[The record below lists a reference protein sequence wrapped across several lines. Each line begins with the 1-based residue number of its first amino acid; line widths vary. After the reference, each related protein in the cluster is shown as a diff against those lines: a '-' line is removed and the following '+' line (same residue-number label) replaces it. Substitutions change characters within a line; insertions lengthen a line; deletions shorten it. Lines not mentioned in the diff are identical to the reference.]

1 MLFAD
6 GKFVTGNGALA
17 GTRHSL
23 AQVLSAPPA
32 WALSEIEKAAASTA
46 NGILALNT
54 ALMTDGAVIDIPAG
68 TTRAEPIHVIFH
80 AERAEGEEP
89 GLVRTVATRNIIRV
103 GKGAKVTLVE
113 AYAGE
118 RISPRHRNAV
128 THLLIED
135 GAEVRHLYQAETND
149 GSVHLAHL
157 TISMGANATYKPFVL
172 TSGNGLTRNDLS
184 MVFAGQ
190 HSTFDLGGL
199 ALGTNASHADTTL
212 VVDHA
217 VPHCTSRELYH
228 SVLGGEAKSVFQGKV
243 IVRPNAQKTDG
254 KQMARALMLSPNA
267 EFDSKPELEIYADDV
282 ICGHGSTSVEIDA
295 DMLFYCR
302 SRGIPLAEARAL
314 LVESFA
320 GEAAAKIDDEALRE
334 LVLLKVRDW
343 LTRSGL

>member
-1 MLFAD
+1 MCGYRARRRALGLTPRDVAMNVALPEFDGRLITTAVSFKDAQTHDAALQTEVLRYQPRPDRVAHVAD
-6 GKFVTGNGALA
+6 LA
-17 GTRHSL
+17 RN
-23 AQVLSAPPA
+23 
-32 WALSEIEKAAASTA
+32 WARLRQTA
-46 NGILALNT
+46 NADKRIAILLANYPSKN
-54 ALMTDGAVIDIPAG
+54 A
-68 TTRAEPIHVIFH
+68 
-80 AERAEGEEP
+80 
-89 GLVRTVATRNIIRV
+89 RV

-113 AYAGE
+113 AYAGAST
-118 RISPRHRNAV
+118 SPRHRNAV
-128 THLLIED
+128 TRLLIED

-157 TISMGANATYKPFVL
+157 MISMGAHATYKPFVL

-184 MVFAGQ
+184 VMFTGQ

-199 ALGTNASHADTTL
+199 ALGTNASHADMTL

-243 IVRPNAQKTDG
+243 IVRRDAQKTDG

-302 SRGIPLAEARAL
+302 SRGIPLAEARPAL
-314 LVESFA
+314 CV
-320 GEAAAKIDDEALRE
+320 
-334 LVLLKVRDW
+334 
-343 LTRSGL
+343 SG

>member
-1 MLFAD
+1 
-6 GKFVTGNGALA
+6 
-17 GTRHSL
+17 
-23 AQVLSAPPA
+23 
-32 WALSEIEKAAASTA
+32 
-46 NGILALNT
+46 
-54 ALMTDGAVIDIPAG
+54 MTDGAVLDIPAG

-80 AERAEGEEP
+80 AGRAEGEEP
-89 GLVRTVATRNIIRV
+89 GVVRTVATRNVIRV

-243 IVRPNAQKTDG
+243 IVRRDAQKTDG
-254 KQMARALMLSPNA
+254 KQMARALI
-267 EFDSKPELEIYADDV
+267 EIYADDV

-334 LVLLKVRDW
+334 RVLSKAREW